1 MSKYIGITIGPI
13 FDTMN
18 LSSKPAGLWCAS
30 YLFSYMNKQL
40 CEAIQRV
47 YGEKMSII
55 VPIHKCDEMYDAGV
69 GMYHDR
75 IIIKVLEEQPA
86 SDIIAD
92 LEEKVIAPVKRQIA
106 ENICMLLDD
115 VDEQAKE
122 ELYAYFQV
130 YSVCMD
136 IDESQG
142 IMKEISNRLDV
153 LELQKQF
160 QATNRTNYMLEFLK
174 DNEKIKNC
182 FLTPKNKS
190 LWQLL
195 KKDGSI
201 KTIDSLCKAECPY
214 YAIVQADGDYMGAV
228 LTGLKSAE
236 DVKAFSEKCMQY
248 ATMAAKEIA
257 AFGGITIYAGGDDL
271 MFLAPLENAKGNIME
286 LITTLREKF
295 ETAFDEEKYS
305 GCRVSFGI
313 EIVYKS
319 FPLYEALDMARN
331 QLFGTAKSKRNTCA
345 IGIQKHSGQ
354 SAAFAIHDFS
364 EEAGRAIAEKI
375 SKLISRKKEDFL
387 NSVSKHIGD
396 NKGLFSLANTRPQIS
411 NLFQNVFDNEMQR
424 KYAGDIQLIE
434 ELFVMTQ
441 TAVSY
446 SEDSKFAILAV
457 LRMAQL
463 YVKEKEYGNKN
474 ITN

>member
-30 YLFSYMNKQL
+30 YLFSYMSKQL

-47 YGEKMSII
+47 YGENMSII
-55 VPIHKCDEMYDAGV
+55 VPIQKCDEMYDAGI

-86 SDIIAD
+86 SDIILD
-92 LEEKVIAPVKRQIA
+92 LEEKVIDPVKRQLV
-106 ENICMLLDD
+106 ENICMLLDG

-160 QATNRTNYMLEFLK
+160 YATNRTNSMLEFLRE
-174 DNEKIKNC
+174 NENIKNC
-182 FLTPKNKS
+182 FLTPKNKGQ
-190 LWQLL
+190 WQLL
-195 KKDGSI
+195 QKDGTI
-201 KTIDSLCKAECPY
+201 KTIESLCKAECPY
-214 YAIVQADGDYMGAV
+214 YAIVQADGDYMGSV
-228 LTGLKSAE
+228 LTTLKSAE
-236 DVKAFSEKCMQY
+236 DVKAFSEKCMRY
-248 ATMAAKEIA
+248 ATMAAQEIA
-257 AFGGITIYAGGDDL
+257 DFGGITIYAGGDDL
-271 MFLAPLENAKGNIME
+271 LFLAPLENVQGNIMG
-286 LITTLREKF
+286 LITALREKF
-295 ETAFDEEKYS
+295 ETAFDEAKYS

-319 FPLYEALDMARN
+319 FPLYEALEMARY
-331 QLFGTAKSKRNTCA
+331 QLFGVAKNKRNTCA
-345 IGIQKHSGQ
+345 VGIQKHSGQ
-354 SAAFAIHDFS
+354 SADFAIHDFS
-364 EEAGRAIAEKI
+364 EETGCSIVEKI
-375 SKLISRKKEDFL
+375 SELISKKQDDFL
-387 NSVSKHIGD
+387 NSVSKHIRD
-396 NKGLFSLANTRPQIS
+396 NKGLFLFASTRQQMA
-411 NLFQNVFDNEMQR
+411 NLFQNMFDNEMQQ
-424 KYAGDIQLIE
+424 KYKQDIQLIE
-434 ELFVMTQ
+434 ELFVLTQ
-441 TAVSY
+441 TGVSY
-446 SEDSKFAILAV
+446 SSDSKFAILAI

-463 YVKEKEYGNKN
+463 YTRREMTPTSIGSE
-474 ITN
+474 